1 VIDVEAVS
9 TNTGWDATAEVNAGQ
24 PDASRHNV
32 RVTHADMERW
42 GRGGAPEDLVRRAFE
57 FLLERE
63 PPQQIL
69 KSFDL
74 SDVERYFPDFG
85 EAMAR

>member
-1 VIDVEAVS
+1 MIEVEATP
-9 TNTGWDATAEVNAGQ
+9 TNTGWDATVEVNAGEH
-24 PDASRHNV
+24 DGSRHNV
-32 RVTHADMERW
+32 RVSHRDMERW

-74 SDVERYFPDFG
+74 ADIEHYFPDFG
-85 EAMAR
+85 QAMGR